1 MLIFQ
6 QTGHLFPSA
15 FFVITLILS
24 LILLTAFIKNSTKKI
39 EDDILV
45 KKENL
50 RDLKKEL
57 SDSKLEFHYLS
68 SAQKLLEYQ
77 SLYFEQD
84 LIQKD
89 INQIKILEKTLQ
101 GIKLKKLKF
110 TSINE

>member
-1 MLIFQ
+1 MNKIFI
-6 QTGHLFPSA
+6 
-15 FFVITLILS
+15 ITFILS

-45 KKENL
+45 KRENVQ
-50 RDLKKEL
+50 DLKKEL

-84 LIQKD
+84 LIKKD

-110 TSINE
+110 SSINE

>member
-1 MLIFQ
+1 MNKIFI
-6 QTGHLFPSA
+6 
-15 FFVITLILS
+15 ITFILS

-45 KKENL
+45 KRENL
-50 RDLKKEL
+50 QDLKKEL

-89 INQIKILEKTLQ
+89 INQIKILQKTLQ

>member
-1 MLIFQ
+1 MNKIF
-6 QTGHLFPSA
+6 
-15 FFVITLILS
+15 VVTLILS

>member
-1 MLIFQ
+1 MNKI
-6 QTGHLFPSA
+6 
-15 FFVITLILS
+15 FVITLILS

-77 SLYFEQD
+77 SLYFEQE

-89 INQIKILEKTLQ
+89 INQIKILEKTSQ

>member
-1 MLIFQ
+1 MNKI
-6 QTGHLFPSA
+6 
-15 FFVITLILS
+15 FVITLILS
-24 LILLTAFIKNSTKKI
+24 LIFLTAFIKNSTKKI

>member
-1 MLIFQ
+1 MNKIFI
-6 QTGHLFPSA
+6 
-15 FFVITLILS
+15 ITFILS

-45 KKENL
+45 KRENL
-50 RDLKKEL
+50 QDLKKEL

-89 INQIKILEKTLQ
+89 INQMKILEKTTQ

>member
-1 MLIFQ
+1 MNKIFI
-6 QTGHLFPSA
+6 
-15 FFVITLILS
+15 ITFILS
-24 LILLTAFIKNSTKKI
+24 LILLTAFIKNSTKRI
-39 EDDILV
+39 EDDVLV

-110 TSINE
+110 SSINE

>member
-1 MLIFQ
+1 MNKIFI
-6 QTGHLFPSA
+6 
-15 FFVITLILS
+15 ITFILS

-45 KKENL
+45 KRENL
-50 RDLKKEL
+50 QDLKKEL

-89 INQIKILEKTLQ
+89 INQIKVLEKTPQ

>member
-1 MLIFQ
+1 MNKI
-6 QTGHLFPSA
+6 
-15 FFVITLILS
+15 FVITLILS

-39 EDDILV
+39 EDDILI

-50 RDLKKEL
+50 QDLKKEL

-77 SLYFEQD
+77 SLYFEQE

>member
-1 MLIFQ
+1 MNKI
-6 QTGHLFPSA
+6 
-15 FFVITLILS
+15 FVITLILS

-50 RDLKKEL
+50 QDLKKEL

-84 LIQKD
+84 LIKKD
-89 INQIKILEKTLQ
+89 INQIKILEKTPQ
-101 GIKLKKLKF
+101 GIRLKKLKF

>member
-1 MLIFQ
+1 MNKIFI
-6 QTGHLFPSA
+6 
-15 FFVITLILS
+15 ITFILS
-24 LILLTAFIKNSTKKI
+24 LILLTAFIKNSTTKK

-50 RDLKKEL
+50 QDLKKEL

-89 INQIKILEKTLQ
+89 INQIKILEKTTQ

>member
-1 MLIFQ
+1 MNKI
-6 QTGHLFPSA
+6 
-15 FFVITLILS
+15 FVITLILS

-89 INQIKILEKTLQ
+89 INQIKILEKTTQ

>member
-1 MLIFQ
+1 MNKI
-6 QTGHLFPSA
+6 
-15 FFVITLILS
+15 FVITLILS
-24 LILLTAFIKNSTKKI
+24 LIVLTAFIKNSTKKI

-50 RDLKKEL
+50 QDLKKEL

-89 INQIKILEKTLQ
+89 INQIKILEKTPQ
-101 GIKLKKLKF
+101 GIRLKKLKF

>member
-1 MLIFQ
+1 MNKIFI
-6 QTGHLFPSA
+6 
-15 FFVITLILS
+15 ITFILS

-45 KKENL
+45 KRENL
-50 RDLKKEL
+50 QDLKKEL

-89 INQIKILEKTLQ
+89 INQIKILEKTPQ
-101 GIKLKKLKF
+101 GIRLKKLKF

>member
-1 MLIFQ
+1 MNKI
-6 QTGHLFPSA
+6 
-15 FFVITLILS
+15 FVITLILS

-45 KKENL
+45 KRENL
-50 RDLKKEL
+50 QDLKKEL

-89 INQIKILEKTLQ
+89 INQIKILEKTPQ
-101 GIKLKKLKF
+101 GIRLKKLKF

>member
-1 MLIFQ
+1 MNKIFI
-6 QTGHLFPSA
+6 
-15 FFVITLILS
+15 ITFILS

-45 KKENL
+45 KRENL
-50 RDLKKEL
+50 QDLKKEL

-84 LIQKD
+84 LIKKD

>member
-1 MLIFQ
+1 MNKI
-6 QTGHLFPSA
+6 
-15 FFVITLILS
+15 FVITLILS
-24 LILLTAFIKNSTKKI
+24 LIVLTAFIKNSTKKI

-50 RDLKKEL
+50 QDLKKEL
-57 SDSKLEFHYLS
+57 SDTKLEFHYLS

-84 LIQKD
+84 LIKKD

-110 TSINE
+110 SSINE

>member
-1 MLIFQ
+1 MNKI
-6 QTGHLFPSA
+6 
-15 FFVITLILS
+15 FVITLILS

-50 RDLKKEL
+50 QDLKKEL

-89 INQIKILEKTLQ
+89 INQIKILEKTTQ

-110 TSINE
+110 SSTNE

>member
-1 MLIFQ
+1 MNKI
-6 QTGHLFPSA
+6 
-15 FFVITLILS
+15 FVITLILS

-84 LIQKD
+84 LTQKD
-89 INQIKILEKTLQ
+89 INQIKILEKTTQ

>member
-1 MLIFQ
+1 MNKI
-6 QTGHLFPSA
+6 
-15 FFVITLILS
+15 FVITLILS

-50 RDLKKEL
+50 RDFKKEL

-89 INQIKILEKTLQ
+89 INQIKILEKTTQ

>member
-1 MLIFQ
+1 MNKI
-6 QTGHLFPSA
+6 
-15 FFVITLILS
+15 FVITLILS
-24 LILLTAFIKNSTKKI
+24 LILLTAFIKNSTKRI
-39 EDDILV
+39 EDDVLV

>member
-1 MLIFQ
+1 MNKI
-6 QTGHLFPSA
+6 
-15 FFVITLILS
+15 FVITLILS
-24 LILLTAFIKNSTKKI
+24 LILLTAFIKNSTKRI
-39 EDDILV
+39 EDDVLV

-110 TSINE
+110 SSINE

>member
-1 MLIFQ
+1 MNKIFI
-6 QTGHLFPSA
+6 
-15 FFVITLILS
+15 ITFILS

-77 SLYFEQD
+77 SLYFEQE

>member
-1 MLIFQ
+1 MNKIFI
-6 QTGHLFPSA
+6 
-15 FFVITLILS
+15 ITFILS

-50 RDLKKEL
+50 QDLKKEL

-84 LIQKD
+84 LTQKD
-89 INQIKILEKTLQ
+89 INQIKILEKTTQ

>member
-1 MLIFQ
+1 MNKI
-6 QTGHLFPSA
+6 
-15 FFVITLILS
+15 FVITLILS
-24 LILLTAFIKNSTKKI
+24 LIVLTAFIKNSTKKI

-50 RDLKKEL
+50 QDLKKEL

-84 LIQKD
+84 LVQKD

-101 GIKLKKLKF
+101 GFKLKKLKF
-110 TSINE
+110 NSINE

>member
-1 MLIFQ
+1 MNKIF
-6 QTGHLFPSA
+6 
-15 FFVITLILS
+15 VVTLILS
-24 LILLTAFIKNSTKKI
+24 LVLLTAFIKNSTKKI

-50 RDLKKEL
+50 QDLKKEL

-89 INQIKILEKTLQ
+89 INQIKILEKTSQ

-110 TSINE
+110 SSTNE

>member
-1 MLIFQ
+1 MNKIFI
-6 QTGHLFPSA
+6 
-15 FFVITLILS
+15 ITFILS

-45 KKENL
+45 KRENL
-50 RDLKKEL
+50 QDLKKEL

-84 LIQKD
+84 LTQKD
-89 INQIKILEKTLQ
+89 INQIKILEKTTQ

-110 TSINE
+110 ISINE

>member
-1 MLIFQ
+1 MNKIFI
-6 QTGHLFPSA
+6 
-15 FFVITLILS
+15 ITFILS

-45 KKENL
+45 KRENL
-50 RDLKKEL
+50 QDLKKEL

-89 INQIKILEKTLQ
+89 INQIKILEKTTQ

>member
-1 MLIFQ
+1 MNKIFI
-6 QTGHLFPSA
+6 
-15 FFVITLILS
+15 ITFILS

-45 KKENL
+45 KRENL
-50 RDLKKEL
+50 QDLKKEL

>member
-1 MLIFQ
+1 MNKI
-6 QTGHLFPSA
+6 
-15 FFVITLILS
+15 FVITLILS
-24 LILLTAFIKNSTKKI
+24 LIVLTAFIKNSTKKI

-84 LIQKD
+84 LIKKD
-89 INQIKILEKTLQ
+89 INQIKILEKTPQ
-101 GIKLKKLKF
+101 GIRLKKLKF

>member
-1 MLIFQ
+1 MNKI
-6 QTGHLFPSA
+6 
-15 FFVITLILS
+15 FVITLILS

-89 INQIKILEKTLQ
+89 INQIKILEKTAQ

>member
-1 MLIFQ
+1 MNKIF
-6 QTGHLFPSA
+6 
-15 FFVITLILS
+15 VVTLILS
-24 LILLTAFIKNSTKKI
+24 LVLLTAFVKNSTKKI

-50 RDLKKEL
+50 QDLKKEL

>member
-1 MLIFQ
+1 MNKIFI
-6 QTGHLFPSA
+6 
-15 FFVITLILS
+15 ITFILS

-50 RDLKKEL
+50 QDLKKEL

-89 INQIKILEKTLQ
+89 INQIKILEKTPQ
-101 GIKLKKLKF
+101 GIRLKKLKF

>member
-1 MLIFQ
+1 MNKIFI
-6 QTGHLFPSA
+6 
-15 FFVITLILS
+15 ITFILS

-45 KKENL
+45 KRENL
-50 RDLKKEL
+50 QDLKKEL

-84 LIQKD
+84 LIKKD

-110 TSINE
+110 SSINE

>member
-1 MLIFQ
+1 MNKIFI
-6 QTGHLFPSA
+6 
-15 FFVITLILS
+15 ITFILS

-45 KKENL
+45 KRENL
-50 RDLKKEL
+50 QDLKKEL

-84 LIQKD
+84 LTQKD
-89 INQIKILEKTLQ
+89 INQIKILEKTTQ

>member
-1 MLIFQ
+1 MNKIF
-6 QTGHLFPSA
+6 A
-15 FFVITLILS
+15 ITLILS

-39 EDDILV
+39 EDDILI

-50 RDLKKEL
+50 QDLKKEL

>member
-1 MLIFQ
+1 MNKIFI
-6 QTGHLFPSA
+6 
-15 FFVITLILS
+15 ITFILS

-45 KKENL
+45 KRENL
-50 RDLKKEL
+50 QDLKKEL

-89 INQIKILEKTLQ
+89 INQIKILEKTTQ

-110 TSINE
+110 TSTNE

>member
-1 MLIFQ
+1 MNKI
-6 QTGHLFPSA
+6 
-15 FFVITLILS
+15 FVITLILS

-50 RDLKKEL
+50 RDLEKEL

-77 SLYFEQD
+77 SLYFEQN

>member
-1 MLIFQ
+1 MNKIF
-6 QTGHLFPSA
+6 A
-15 FFVITLILS
+15 ITLILS

>member
-1 MLIFQ
+1 MNKI
-6 QTGHLFPSA
+6 
-15 FFVITLILS
+15 FVITLILS
-24 LILLTAFIKNSTKKI
+24 LIVLTAFIKNSTKKI

-50 RDLKKEL
+50 QDLKKEL